1 MDKELE
7 LTEQSWKP
15 EDITTVEQRN
25 KDTFAQPRKKLQLQP
40 ISVPLLPFVTKS
52 CAESKKYIIKPKFS
66 RVGTETSYF
75 EVDHLLVK
83 NFPTVTIKGISV
95 IDDSNFDIYLR
106 ITNPNMSIW
115 VVKLMKLKESQGK
128 VAESNCHIDH
138 PINDLQ
144 INFYNELI
152 GSGDL
157 EISTEMQH
165 VEVKDEDKPY
175 IKTLDKNF
183 ILLKLPG
190 RMKKDHNWNTEAV
203 KFGFNILAKFERE
216 STYQVRVPIFVACK
230 KKEGEKEKEL

>member
-1 MDKELE
+1 
-7 LTEQSWKP
+7 
-15 EDITTVEQRN
+15 
-25 KDTFAQPRKKLQLQP
+25 
-40 ISVPLLPFVTKS
+40 
-52 CAESKKYIIKPKFS
+52 
-66 RVGTETSYF
+66 
-75 EVDHLLVK
+75 
-83 NFPTVTIKGISV
+83 
-95 IDDSNFDIYLR
+95 
-106 ITNPNMSIW
+106 

-190 RMKKDHNWNTEAV
+190 RMKKDHN
-203 KFGFNILAKFERE
+203 
-216 STYQVRVPIFVACK
+216 
-230 KKEGEKEKEL
+230 